1 MRCPECRRRAPRGAA
16 ACGACG
22 LLLAGRRGS
31 EAELVGADGTRRR
44 VGRRVTIGR
53 GKRSAV
59 RLADPTVARRHA
71 RLVARRGAVWLV
83 DAGSPGGTR
92 LGGRRLD
99 RPRRLREGDRL
110 GVGGLELRLERPD
123 DAAGPARTIVG
134 MPAVGA
140 APPAEPAGGLGP
152 QPRLRPGWALKR
164 LEAREGAL
172 RFVLADPDGG
182 PGLRMGAREASLL
195 DLLDG
200 RHGPDA
206 MVAEA
211 ERRLGRDGAP
221 ALAVLVAG
229 LADHGLLEGVA
240 GAELTASPAGWRR
253 RLADLARPREVELPG
268 AGPAAE
274 RLHRAG
280 GWVLLTAPA
289 LSLAALVAVVGAL
302 AMAAVLAGGG
312 APLRVAGSVGFGALA
327 FLLGRV
333 ALVAA
338 HEAAHAL
345 VLVEL
350 GRAPRRAGLKAV
362 LGIPF
367 AFVDTSAA
375 WFEPRRRRMAVAAAG
390 PAADLVLAGAAA
402 LAALALPGGT
412 PRQVALQL
420 AFAGYA
426 GALLNLNPLL
436 DRDGYHLLADAL
448 RQPGL
453 RTRSRARLRDALAG
467 RPVAAGDAGAPV
479 AYALCV
485 LAGTLAMPAVVV
497 LLWGPELRAL
507 AERHLDHP
515 GAALGAGLAVLV
527 GLALIPLVATAAA
540 PLAQRRRAARTGDAR
555 A

>member
-22 LLLAGRRGS
+22 LLLAGRRGC
-31 EAELVGADGTRRR
+31 EAEVVAPDGTRRR
-44 VGRRVTIGR
+44 VGRRLTIGR
-53 GKRSAV
+53 SPRSAV
-59 RLADPTVARRHA
+59 RLEHPTVARRHA
-71 RLVARRGAVWLV
+71 RLVARRGAVWLH
-83 DAGSPGGTR
+83 DGGP
-92 LGGRRLD
+92 
-99 RPRRLREGDRL
+99 PRRLREGDRV
-110 GVGGLELRLERPD
+110 GVGALELRLERPD
-123 DAAGPARTIVG
+123 DAAGPARTVIG
-134 MPAVGA
+134 MPAVASPA
-140 APPAEPAGGLGP
+140 ATEPGDGP
-152 QPRLRPGWALKR
+152 RPRLRPGWALKR

-172 RFVLADPDGG
+172 RFVLADPGGG

-200 RHGPDA
+200 RHDPGVL
-206 MVAEA
+206 VAEA
-211 ERRLGRDGAP
+211 ERRLGEDGAP

-240 GAELTASPAGWRR
+240 GAAAPAAPAGWRR
-253 RLADLARPREVELPG
+253 RLAGLARPREVELPG
-268 AGPAAE
+268 AARAAE

-280 GWVLLTAPA
+280 GWLLLTAPA
-289 LSLAALVAVVGAL
+289 MALAALVAVAGLV

-312 APLRVAGSVGFGALA
+312 APLRVAGSVGLGALA
-327 FLLGRV
+327 FVLGRL

-350 GRAPRRAGLKAV
+350 GRRPRRAGLKAV

-375 WFEPRRRRMAVAAAG
+375 WFEPRRRRMAVTAAG

-402 LAALALPGGT
+402 LAALALPGGA

-420 AFAGYA
+420 ALAGYA

-453 RTRSRARLRDALAG
+453 RSRSRARLRDALAG
-467 RPVAAGDAGAPV
+467 RPAAAGDAGAPV
-479 AYALCV
+479 AYALAV
-485 LAGTLAMPAVVV
+485 LAGTLAMPAIVA

-507 AERHLDHP
+507 AARHLDHP
-515 GAALGAGLAVLV
+515 GIALGAGLVVLI
-527 GLALIPLVATAAA
+527 GLALIPLVATAAP